1 MEAVIAYSEALC
13 QVFSGGEWSKSQNL
27 MFIGPCIIVMVEE

>member
-1 MEAVIAYSEALC
+1 MNSHALLFKLTIP
-13 QVFSGGEWSKSQNL
+13 VVNL